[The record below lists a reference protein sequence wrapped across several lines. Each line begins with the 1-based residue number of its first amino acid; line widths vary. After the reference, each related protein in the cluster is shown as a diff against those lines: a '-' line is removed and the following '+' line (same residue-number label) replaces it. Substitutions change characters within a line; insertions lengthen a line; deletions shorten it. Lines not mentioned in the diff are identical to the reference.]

1 MALSKAK
8 KAEIV
13 KKFAKSEKDTGSV
26 EVQVALITEKIKSLT
41 AHLKTNDKD
50 NTARRGLFVLVGQ
63 RKSLLAYL
71 ERTDRDA
78 YAKLIAELG
87 LRK

>member
-1 MALSKAK
+1 MALAK
-8 KAEIV
+8 ETKAEIV
-13 KKFAKSEKDTGSV
+13 KKFAQSEKDTGSAQ
-26 EVQVALITEKIKSLT
+26 VQVALLTSKIKALT
-41 AHLKTNDKD
+41 AHLKANDKD
-50 NTARRGLFVLVGQ
+50 NSARRSLLVLVGQ

-71 ERTDRDA
+71 ERKDREA

>member
-41 AHLKTNDKD
+41 AHLKAYDKD

>member
-1 MALSKAK
+1 MALSKTK

-41 AHLKTNDKD
+41 AHLKANDKD

>member
-1 MALSKAK
+1 MKP
-8 KAEIV
+8 AEIV

-41 AHLKTNDKD
+41 AHLKANDKD

-71 ERTDRDA
+71 ERTNRDA

>member
-1 MALSKAK
+1 MALAK
-8 KAEIV
+8 ETKAEIV
-13 KKFAKSEKDTGSV
+13 KKFAQSEKDTGSAQ
-26 EVQVALITEKIKSLT
+26 VQVALLTSKIKALT
-41 AHLKTNDKD
+41 THLKANDKD
-50 NTARRGLFVLVGQ
+50 NSARRALLVLVGQ

-71 ERTDRDA
+71 ERKDREA

>member
-41 AHLKTNDKD
+41 AQLRANYKD
-50 NTARRGLFVLVGQ
+50 NTGRRGLFVLVGQ

>member
-1 MALSKAK
+1 MALSKER

-13 KKFAKSEKDTGSV
+13 KQFGQGEKDTGSV
-26 EVQVALITEKIKSLT
+26 QVQVALLTEKIKSLT
-41 AHLKTNDKD
+41 AHLKANDKD

>member
-41 AHLKTNDKD
+41 AHLKANDKD

-71 ERTDRDA
+71 ERTNRDA

>member
-1 MALSKAK
+1 MSLSKAK

-41 AHLKTNDKD
+41 AHLKANDKD

>member
-8 KAEIV
+8 KAVIV

-41 AHLKTNDKD
+41 AHLKANDKD

>member
-1 MALSKAK
+1 MALLKEEKA
-8 KAEIV
+8 AIV
-13 KKFAKSEKDTGSV
+13 KKFAQGKNDTGST
-26 EVQVALITEKIKSLT
+26 EVQVALLTSKIKALT
-41 AHLKTNDKD
+41 EHLKANDKD
-50 NTARRGLFVLVGQ
+50 NSARRALLVLVGK

-71 ERTDRDA
+71 ERKDRDA

>member
-26 EVQVALITEKIKSLT
+26 EVQVALITEKIK
-41 AHLKTNDKD
+41 
-50 NTARRGLFVLVGQ
+50 
-63 RKSLLAYL
+63 
-71 ERTDRDA
+71 
-78 YAKLIAELG
+78 
-87 LRK
+87 

>member
-1 MALSKAK
+1 MALSKQN

-26 EVQVALITEKIKSLT
+26 EVQVALITERIKSLT
-41 AHLKTNDKD
+41 AHLKANDKD

-63 RKSLLAYL
+63 RKSLLSYL

-78 YAKLIAELG
+78 YIKLIAELG

>member
-1 MALSKAK
+1 MALSKSK

-41 AHLKTNDKD
+41 AHLKANDKD

-71 ERTDRDA
+71 ERTNRDA

>member
-41 AHLKTNDKD
+41 AHLKANDKD

-71 ERTDRDA
+71 ERNDRDA

>member
-1 MALSKAK
+1 MLDKAT

-13 KKFAKSEKDTGSV
+13 KKFAKDEKDTGSI
-26 EVQVALITEKIKSLT
+26 EVQIALLTARIKSLT
-41 AHLKTNDKD
+41 AHLKANDKD
-50 NTARRGLFVLVGQ
+50 NTARRGLLVLVGQ
-63 RKSLLAYL
+63 RKGLLHYL
-71 ERTDRDA
+71 ERTNREG

>member
-13 KKFAKSEKDTGSV
+13 KKFAKSEKDTVSV
-26 EVQVALITEKIKSLT
+26 EFQVSLITEKIKSLT
-41 AHLKTNDKD
+41 AHLKANDKD